1 MRRAHRD
8 RPCFRSESEARSWS
22 SPGRLRALLFRHA
35 VRLLAAWMAETRAA
49 GGDALALRMTTVG
62 ASGHAALA
70 VGRGCD
76 RSRGLLVAFRR
87 GGLRARQ
94 AHGSAALRGQGG
106 SRQQRRD
113 NNAQDKT
120 HDCISVSV
128 FTLTAPRRGQFR
140 HASDKGEECRH
151 YVFAEAGYE
160 RTHRLINSPASSSA
174 RRPSASFAFHIGQAW
189 IMCGQTCSVTLTSAR
204 PAARAK
210 RTESSI
216 NVSAEPTWTSTGGKP
231 RKSENSGE
239 ISGSLR
245 SMGLVAFLGA

>member
-62 ASGHAALA
+62 ASGPAALA

-76 RSRGLLVAFRR
+76 RSRGL
-87 GGLRARQ
+87 RARQ
-94 AHGSAALRGQGG
+94 SRQSAALRGQGG

-160 RTHRLINSPASSSA
+160 RNHRLINSPASSSA

-231 RKSENSGE
+231 RKSANNGE

-245 SMGLVAFLGA
+245 SIGFGA